1 MLAEIVDNA
10 CPSEGSH
17 RRLPACLG
25 WLSFTFAQI
34 PFLSKPDRADGAN
47 KIQAEFVGVLLG
59 PDLLTDSLTAQS
71 PNLLQASALSIGK
84 IKAENPPG
92 AMTAQSSVLSEGMRL
107 TKDVLGCPFI
117 I

>member
-1 MLAEIVDNA
+1 MRALQRGVT
-10 CPSEGSH
+10 EGS
-17 RRLPACLG
+17 LPAWGGSPL
-25 WLSFTFAQI
+25 LLPRF
-34 PFLSKPDRADGAN
+34 PFLSKSDRADGAN

-71 PNLLQASALSIGK
+71 PNLLQALALSIGK